1 MIKHN
6 LPPGDYIGI
15 SKAGT
20 TVAVVIT
27 EGGFWAHEFRS
38 KLQVEF
44 EDITAVMP
52 ARPPWFVC
60 VLPETESMSD
70 NEPEPKPQP
79 AFKAGDWVEIEVAG
93 VISQQ
98 LVKLGVFADSVNAG
112 GIEFYGNGMPVMEP
126 SNARIIRK
134 LDPSEVRVKVTL
146 EGTVLPYAKQVCRN
160 DLFWLCFGNGERKRL
175 STAHLDPETAA
186 LVRELLAAQEEQNG

>member
-52 ARPPWFVC
+52 ARPP
-60 VLPETESMSD
+60 
-70 NEPEPKPQP
+70 
-79 AFKAGDWVEIEVAG
+79 
-93 VISQQ
+93 
-98 LVKLGVFADSVNAG
+98 
-112 GIEFYGNGMPVMEP
+112 
-126 SNARIIRK
+126 
-134 LDPSEVRVKVTL
+134 
-146 EGTVLPYAKQVCRN
+146 
-160 DLFWLCFGNGERKRL
+160 
-175 STAHLDPETAA
+175 
-186 LVRELLAAQEEQNG
+186 EEQ